1 MIQFPFYPYGN
12 TEVPTPD
19 DGALFHF
26 TKIKRFLDIID
37 TMTLRSS
44 PLCGMNDLN
53 EANMDNLDWVAL
65 DFMMMYNAQKY
76 IKEQCSV
83 ISFSKN
89 YMTGPVCQEGTNH
102 PALWA
107 HYAEDS
113 KGVCIVLD
121 KESLIANNKDL
132 LDKHFYRMESVEYGS
147 HCAPN
152 DIIIEGKYAGVSD
165 FVQHN
170 YRELFF
176 KKHSDWAY
184 EGEERLLIESP
195 LEYLN
200 IKGAIKYIALGGRL
214 KGDKDNLRQIIEKM
228 ITPETMSYHYFNIH
242 SFVEMSPTVNGYLAL
257 DASSNMLM
265 LIQELSQTTPLA
277 KDYLEWERKTFALS
291 I

>member
-1 MIQFPFYPYGN
+1 MASEMEFI
-12 TEVPTPD
+12 
-19 DGALFHF
+19 
-26 TKIKRFLDIID
+26 
-37 TMTLRSS
+37 
-44 PLCGMNDLN
+44 
-53 EANMDNLDWVAL
+53 
-65 DFMMMYNAQKY
+65 
-76 IKEQCSV
+76 
-83 ISFSKN
+83 
-89 YMTGPVCQEGTNH
+89 
-102 PALWA
+102 
-107 HYAEDS
+107 

-184 EGEERLLIESP
+184 EDEERLLIESP

-257 DASSNMLM
+257 GASSNMLM
-265 LIQELSQTTPLA
+265 LIQELLQTTPLA
-277 KDYLEWERKTFALS
+277 KDYLEWERRKLNGCIISCQTLSWKTKYSSPETSTGNVTVSINCSLS
-291 I
+291 MVRSSLNQP